1 MFRRIEK
8 TFTDL
13 LIKKFLQDPNHPIF
27 IHLGGGGEV
36 YLAEHIPTRQQR
48 VVKLVSK
55 DKTGK

>member
-1 MFRRIEK
+1 MNFVQYSSCPFQNK
-8 TFTDL
+8 YKL
-13 LIKKFLQDPNHPIF
+13 LKPIGK
-27 IHLGGGGEV
+27 GGGGEV